1 MGASWSIP
9 PSVRDWSLG
18 PTTPKVVADPLIS
31 QGFLAYLGSANTIN
45 VKNPQSAFFTRIV
58 GAGDAAPPSGTFS
71 SIDANYALSGATVA
85 FRGVYGSQ
93 EGIFAGAGGPLTTIA
108 KTGDLTPSG
117 ETFTGVLD
125 PAISGST
132 VAFLGTFTG
141 GSGIFMGDGG
151 VLSAVAKTGDAT
163 PGGNLFSGFSVPAIA
178 FNMLAFQGDYPG
190 GGGIYTK
197 RGDELGKVVE
207 IGDSLFGS
215 TVASLNFSD
224 LGLDRGGTGNLAFN
238 YGLTDGRSGVAM
250 AVPGAG
256 LPTLYQRNGFPVP
269 DSVGISFVPVADFA
283 GRNLTNAVLG
293 GADLR
298 NASAQRQF
306 DRRLAET
313 CRSDQCGPAGRQLE
327 RRCVRFRSAI
337 RSEL

>member
-1 MGASWSIP
+1 MSHLFFFGWLIFHLSRRSDFGGAVLFHEHHRYLGCGAVGKLSQFCGRRHWWQHGCLQGRSYAGFSGFIDNILTSSGGPRTQIARTLMSVPEVPFISPSGTVDTIGRPSIEGGNVYFDARVYLGISGFGDGVYYGYGLRHVNGSLLVNTAVSPRLVSWAHA
-9 PSVRDWSLG
+9 
-18 PTTPKVVADPLIS
+18 PKVVADPLIS

-141 GSGIFMGDGG
+141 GSGIFIGDGG

-163 PGGNLFSGFSVPAIA
+163 PDGNLFSGFSVPAIA

-197 RGDELGKVVE
+197 
-207 IGDSLFGS
+207 
-215 TVASLNFSD
+215 A
-224 LGLDRGGTGNLAFN
+224 
-238 YGLTDGRSGVAM
+238 
-250 AVPGAG
+250 
-256 LPTLYQRNGFPVP
+256 
-269 DSVGISFVPVADFA
+269 
-283 GRNLTNAVLG
+283 
-293 GADLR
+293 
-298 NASAQRQF
+298 
-306 DRRLAET
+306 RR
-313 CRSDQCGPAGRQLE
+313 
-327 RRCVRFRSAI
+327 
-337 RSEL
+337 